1 MSEELG
7 ASTSQEEQLGQVQ
20 PDASQAEDS
29 TSQKSDTS
37 WVPKRIGEIT
47 AARRA
52 AEARA
57 LAAEQEAARLSQLL
71 AQASSNVSSSEAR
84 SDAGQSV
91 EALAKAYAERMIREQ
106 RETESMSS
114 RIAEINAAGA
124 KEFGDEFESSVKNLQ
139 MAGVGGQDFLRVITN
154 VPKAEAVVTWLGK
167 SENLEE
173 AMRIA
178 SLDPVQMGIEMTKL
192 SSKAAK
198 SFSKQVSKAPPPI
211 STVDAS
217 APVRS
222 EVEPDAS
229 DVAAWMKW
237 RQNTKKVR

>member
-7 ASTSQEEQLGQVQ
+7 ASTPQEEQLSQVQ
-20 PDASQAEDS
+20 QESAQADES

-57 LAAEQEAARLSQLL
+57 LAAEQEAARLAQLL
-71 AQASSNVSSSEAR
+71 AQSSSSASAAEPGRESA
-84 SDAGQSV
+84 QNV

-167 SENLEE
+167 PENLED

-192 SSKAAK
+192 SSKAVK
-198 SFSKQVSKAPPPI
+198 SFGKQVSKAPPPI
-211 STVDAS
+211 STVDSS
-217 APVRS
+217 APARS

-229 DVAAWMKW
+229 DVAAWIKW